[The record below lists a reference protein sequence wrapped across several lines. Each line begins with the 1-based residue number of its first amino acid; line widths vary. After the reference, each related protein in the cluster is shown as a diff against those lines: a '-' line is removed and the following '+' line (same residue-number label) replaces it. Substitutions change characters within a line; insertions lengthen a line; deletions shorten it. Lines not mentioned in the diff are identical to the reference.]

1 MTEKGLILNALDK
14 LAKLNV
20 NGNNALINDH
30 FMNDNLN
37 LISRMP
43 LFSSQLKERVAFE
56 TRKNKLNIFSFEDT
70 IIENYPL
77 RDYFR
82 IEILFKL
89 IMFFILFGFQ
99 IKGYNL
105 PIFISLLILYYW

>member
-1 MTEKGLILNALDK
+1 MNTIEQLVKSNINGINNKTCFINQNLD
-14 LAKLNV
+14 
-20 NGNNALINDH
+20 I
-30 FMNDNLN
+30 
-37 LISRMP
+37 ISKMP
-43 LFSSQLKERVAFE
+43 LFSTQVRDRVAFE
-56 TRKNKLNIFSFEDT
+56 TRKSRLNIFSYEDT

-77 RDYFR
+77 RDYFKF
-82 IEILFKL
+82 EILFKL